1 MARLA
6 AATRRQYRRS
16 LFFCVAAALSTSS
29 CFLRATLIS
38 AAPAGPMMRFCLG
51 TRRIA
56 LLLGLCALAGSV
68 RLAFGYDAA

>member
-1 MARLA
+1 
-6 AATRRQYRRS
+6 
-16 LFFCVAAALSTSS
+16 
-29 CFLRATLIS
+29 
-38 AAPAGPMMRFCLG
+38 MMRFCLG